1 MPHPL
6 TSVVRITIV
15 LLLTAI
21 LFWLIF
27 NAELVVYGVRQL
39 RGQLELVWNAVPVE
53 EYITANPDSTDNIRK
68 LQYLQTVRA
77 YAMDSLG
84 LHSSDN
90 YTTFYDHGRK
100 PLMWVVT
107 ASKPFSMEAHEWTF
121 PFLGSLSYKG
131 FFREELALEE
141 AAQVRKEGY
150 ETDIYNPSAWST
162 LGWMNDPILSG
173 MLHKGPGQLA
183 ELIIH
188 ELTHATVFL
197 PGQVEYNEN
206 LATFIGEQGALLFLS
221 SHFGTNSPE
230 KIRYENFLHDQII
243 YAKHLL
249 KGAES
254 LDSLYKTFTSDEL
267 ISSRAE
273 KKYRLI
279 SSIFLNINY
288 LPLKEPKRYL
298 FDFRQEQL
306 PGNTTFMAYRRYRK
320 DQAELYKLL
329 NEEYEGDLRKMIAGL
344 SEK

>member
-1 MPHPL
+1 
-6 TSVVRITIV
+6 
-15 LLLTAI
+15 
-21 LFWLIF
+21 
-27 NAELVVYGVRQL
+27 
-39 RGQLELVWNAVPVE
+39 
-53 EYITANPDSTDNIRK
+53 
-68 LQYLQTVRA
+68 
-77 YAMDSLG
+77 
-84 LHSSDN
+84 
-90 YTTFYDHGRK
+90 
-100 PLMWVVT
+100 MWVVT